1 MSGALVDK
9 VDSMQ
14 EQMDHVSKETEIL
27 RTNQNKMLV
36 SKHLIEIRTEIKNE
50 CNRLTSRMNTTEE
63 KKISI
68 WEYLNTKCWNWKAKR
83 NETEE
88 KTQQNIQE
96 LWGNHKMCNIYIMG
110 LSEEKRER
118 NKRNKGSNNDWE
130 LPLNN
135 IRYQGT
141 DSGTPENIKQ
151 DICQNK
157 QKQNHS

>member
-1 MSGALVDK
+1 
-9 VDSMQ
+9 
-14 EQMDHVSKETEIL
+14 
-27 RTNQNKMLV
+27 
-36 SKHLIEIRTEIKNE
+36 
-50 CNRLTSRMNTTEE
+50 
-63 KKISI
+63 
-68 WEYLNTKCWNWKAKR
+68 
-83 NETEE
+83 
-88 KTQQNIQE
+88 
-96 LWGNHKMCNIYIMG
+96 MCNIYIMG